1 MGRIADIPR
10 SGEMV
15 GPVVIESGG
24 DVFPEPI
31 LWSKACRQ
39 LGIPSEFQE
48 EKAGI
53 RVRLPVMPLRTYET
67 VVERVGFLQK
77 REAQGLPV
85 EPLHDGTW
93 PESSE
98 EYADSIPLIITKDEE
113 KKSVY
118 IDFGRP
124 IHAIGVSPTMA
135 RTLAVMM
142 MTVANELDPDGM
154 VTMGRPEL
162 VSVGR
167 LKVSDEEKEKVGI
180 ISLPGILG
188 ELKGNEE
195 QGNGS

>member
-1 MGRIADIPR
+1 
-10 SGEMV
+10 
-15 GPVVIESGG
+15 
-24 DVFPEPI
+24 
-31 LWSKACRQ
+31 
-39 LGIPSEFQE
+39 
-48 EKAGI
+48 
-53 RVRLPVMPLRTYET
+53 MPLRTYET